1 MSILA
6 LFSLLFVLL
15 AVALLVLYAMQRRQ
29 RGALEEVTQQ
39 LHRIA
44 VGGSLRGRI
53 ELATDQ
59 RELAAL
65 VTVTNHL
72 LTRAATAASESQPA
86 AVAAPAPAPV
96 SELGDRLHEAVLI
109 HGGRGILYANPQFA
123 GLIGAQPAELI
134 GRRLEDLV
142 PPDYTELVGENI
154 RRRLAGEAAATRYEV
169 DLLGLQGQHARLEL
183 SAWPVDHEGQRAL
196 LIVGLEVL
204 PTQTVAALGA
214 PAVVRS
220 RARAAL
226 ESMPGAV
233 VTVDPRGRV
242 DYLNPAAAALLGVA
256 VDTAPGVALEELAR
270 NLNEADRKLL
280 AEPVQQALSA
290 GTPVNLGRRPLVL
303 GQEAAERLVE
313 VTAAPLRD
321 EVGDIA
327 GAVLLLHDVT
337 ESRGLTRQISY
348 QAAHDA
354 LTGLVNRREFE
365 RRLQEAVE
373 GSRRGD
379 GNHVLCYLDLDRF
392 KAINDTSG
400 HQAGDS
406 LLRDI
411 AKLIRGGVRDSDT
424 VGRLGGDEFGMLLM
438 GCPLDKARQIA
449 DEVCRR
455 VAEHRFVW
463 RDRIFNV
470 GASIGLVEISK
481 ESASVEEVLAAA
493 DSACYQAKRQG
504 GHVTVYSARDEVH
517 ARQSGEIHWLQLL
530 QSALK
535 EHRFELYCQPI
546 VAAYGDGDAGPAME
560 VLVRLRNDAGE
571 QVSPTDFLQ
580 AAERYRLMGLID
592 RQIVQTT
599 FDALGRGAIALPPKR
614 SIGIN
619 ISGQTLADAQFL
631 EFVVDCF
638 DATGANPA
646 QVCFEIAE
654 SAVIAN
660 LEHARRFIGVLHGMG
675 CRFALDDFGSGMGSF
690 SNLRLLAVDFLKIDG
705 SFMRNLARDT
715 VNQAMVTAMIK
726 LARTLNFK
734 VIAEQVED
742 EASVD
747 AARAIGVDYL
757 QGYALGRPVPL
768 PIAA

>member
-6 LFSLLFVLL
+6 LFCLLFALL

-29 RGALEEVTQQ
+29 RGALEEVTRQ

-65 VTVTNHL
+65 VTVANHL
-72 LTRAATAASESQPA
+72 LTRTGTATPESQPA
-86 AVAAPAPAPV
+86 PPASV
-96 SELGDRLHEAVLI
+96 TELGDRLHEAVLI
-109 HGGRGILYANPQFA
+109 HGKAGILYANPQFA

-142 PPDYTELVGENI
+142 PPEFTELVGENI
-154 RRRLAGEAAATRYEV
+154 RHRLAGEAAATRYEV

-196 LIVGLEVL
+196 LIVGVEVL
-204 PTQTVAALGA
+204 PTQTVAALGM
-214 PAVVRS
+214 PAAARS

-233 VTVDPRGRV
+233 VTVDLHGRV
-242 DYLNPAAAALLGVA
+242 DYLNPAAALLLGVSA
-256 VDTAPGVALEELAR
+256 DAAAGMALEELAR
-270 NLNEADRKLL
+270 NANEADRKLL
-280 AEPVQQALSA
+280 AEPVHQALAA
-290 GTPVNLGRRPLVL
+290 GLPVNLGRRPLVL
-303 GQEAAERLVE
+303 GQDAAERLVE

-321 EVGDIA
+321 AVGDVA

-373 GSRRGD
+373 AAHRGD
-379 GNHVLCYLDLDRF
+379 ANHVLCYLDLDRF
-392 KAINDTSG
+392 KVINDTSG

-411 AKLIRGGVRDSDT
+411 AKLVRGGVRDSDT

-455 VAEHRFVW
+455 VADHRFVW

-481 ESASVEEVLAAA
+481 ESTSIEEVLAAA

-504 GHVTVYSARDEVH
+504 GHVTVYSARDEVY

-546 VAAYGDGDAGPAME
+546 VAAYGDGGVGPAME

-571 QVSPTDFLQ
+571 QVSPADFLQ

-619 ISGQTLADAQFL
+619 ISGQTLADVQFL
-631 EFVVDCF
+631 EFVVECF

-675 CRFALDDFGSGMGSF
+675 CRFALDDFGSGLGSF
-690 SNLRLLAVDFLKIDG
+690 SNLKLLAVDFLKIDG
-705 SFMRNLARDT
+705 SFMRNLARDA

-742 EASVD
+742 EASVE

-757 QGYALGRPVPL
+757 QGYALGRPAPL